1 MSFLKYLGAGW
12 ADVNINNRYVSSASY
27 LDNVPTMTLNA
38 LAEYLDRAIADYNA
52 GTPIQAYA
60 EPMDLVFDAEGYD
73 FGICV
78 FNQELY
84 IFHTDTDTYVPALL
98 TFNDK
103 NCESINFVVSNIAKL
118 LQETISDVEGDF
130 ENWVDFNLSS
140 LAWLEDED
148 DEEARNELEKSLNNA
163 KRVLAEY
170 KRITGE

>member
-1 MSFLKYLGAGW
+1 MSFLKYSGAGW
-12 ADVNINNRYVSSASY
+12 ADININNRYVSSASY

-98 TFNDK
+98 TFDDK
-103 NCESINFVVSNIAKL
+103 NCINFVVSNIAKL

-140 LAWLEDED
+140 LAWLEDGD

>member
-1 MSFLKYLGAGW
+1 MSFLKNAGCGW
-12 ADVNINNRYVSSASY
+12 ATVNINDRFTGSASY
-27 LDNVPTMTLNA
+27 LDNVPVMTLNT

-52 GTPIQAYA
+52 GAPIQAFA
-60 EPMDLVFDAEGYD
+60 EPMDLVFDAEGYG

-78 FNQELY
+78 FDQELY
-84 IFHTDTDTYVPALL
+84 IFHTDTDMCVPALL
-98 TFNDK
+98 TFADENF
-103 NCESINFVVSNIAKL
+103 ESINFVVSNIAKL

-140 LAWLEDED
+140 LAWLEDGD
-148 DEEARNELEKSLNNA
+148 DEETRNELEKSLNNA

>member
-1 MSFLKYLGAGW
+1 MSFLKYSGDGW
-12 ADVNINNRYVSSASY
+12 ADININNRYVSSASY

-98 TFNDK
+98 TFDDK
-103 NCESINFVVSNIAKL
+103 NCINFVVSNIAKL

-140 LAWLEDED
+140 LAWLEDGD